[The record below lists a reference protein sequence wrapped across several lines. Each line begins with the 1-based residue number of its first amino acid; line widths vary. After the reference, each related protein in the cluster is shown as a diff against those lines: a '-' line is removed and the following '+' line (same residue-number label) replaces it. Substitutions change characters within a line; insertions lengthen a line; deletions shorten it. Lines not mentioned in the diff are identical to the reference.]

1 MAGACADTTVDVNV
15 EMKKV
20 NKRIKKVKLFCRE
33 KVNPL
38 QVVSRLAFTSVEDR
52 MLMNNDDIEK
62 NEALKSF
69 LGYDNPTT
77 CQLNLNYLFTKSIV
91 NLEKRIKI
99 IEKKMDDLC
108 PQVKDTTTVSGKKR
122 KFQSKSGVSGG
133 EVAGQNES
141 EEVKVD
147 DGTKTAEGEI
157 GTDVIIHEN

>member
-1 MAGACADTTVDVNV
+1 MAGAADVDA

-33 KVNPL
+33 KANPL
-38 QVVSRLAFTSVEDR
+38 QVISRLTFTSVEDR

-91 NLEKRIKI
+91 NLEKRVKI
-99 IEKKMDDLC
+99 IEKKLDELY
-108 PQVKDTTTVSGKKR
+108 PKDKPDVSVSGKKR
-122 KFQSKSGVSGG
+122 KFQSKHGICGAETSG
-133 EVAGQNES
+133 QDQS

-147 DGTKTAEGEI
+147 DGTTTQEG
-157 GTDVIIHEN
+157 